1 MDMPG
6 DVKPRRPYRSERRRE
21 QAEETRERVLEAAA
35 RLFAERGFESATIAA
50 IAAEAGVS
58 PETVY
63 AAFRNKR
70 TLLGELIRAAVRGSD
85 SSPVPQQAGPRA
97 VAAAHRPAR
106 AAAAVRGRHQHVA
119 SSESARSSR
128 CSRRRLAASPSSR
141 TCSRRSMRSGSR
153 TCARSSLRWRPTAR
167 CASSR
172 TRRSTR
178 SGRSPVPDLH
188 RLLTHDTG
196 LDARALLRLARGESR
211 DAAPVTPMS
220 CHAGLRLIV
229 RTLPRRFPEESW

>member
-21 QAEETRERVLEAAA
+21 QAEETRERVLAAAA

-97 VAAAHRPAR
+97 VAAATDQREQLR
-106 AAAAVRGRHQHVA
+106 LFAADISRRLERVGPLVEVLATA
-119 SSESARSSR
+119 ARSEPELADLLAKIHAERLENLRTFVAALSANGPLRSR
-128 CSRRRLAASPSSR
+128 AGR
-141 TCSRRSMRSGSR
+141 G
-153 TCARSSLRWRPTAR
+153 ARHGLGAR
-167 CASSR
+167 Q
-172 TRRSTR
+172 
-178 SGRSPVPDLH
+178 PDLH
-188 RLLTHDTG
+188 RLLTHTRGWSRERYCDWLAESLAT
-196 LDARALLRLARGESR
+196 LLL
-211 DAAPVTPMS
+211 
-220 CHAGLRLIV
+220 
-229 RTLPRRFPEESW
+229 